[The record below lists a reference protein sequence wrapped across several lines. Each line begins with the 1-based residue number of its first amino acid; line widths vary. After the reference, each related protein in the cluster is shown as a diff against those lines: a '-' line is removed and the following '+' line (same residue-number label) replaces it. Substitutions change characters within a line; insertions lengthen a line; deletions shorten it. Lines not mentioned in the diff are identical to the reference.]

1 MKIFTPII
9 AVLEC
14 ITKYFKAFVFILIV
28 IILLISINPP
38 AQQPNLAKIQLK
50 GMILDSS
57 MLRAQIDELHQYPSL
72 KGVLLVVNSPGG
84 AVGASVEISDLIKE
98 LAEKLPVV
106 VHTEG
111 VMASGAYYASI
122 GASKIYA
129 NRGALIGSIGVIF
142 SGANIK
148 PLLDKI
154 GYEPQTI
161 AAGEYKE
168 IGTHYRDWS
177 AKERTFIQN
186 LIKEEYDTF
195 ITDVANAR
203 KLDLANAQQ
212 FAEGKIFNATKAKKL
227 GLIDD
232 ILSRNQAI
240 AQLKN
245 LSGVEKEEW
254 LEKSSWQSYIDSA
267 LESSLSSVFSALFG
281 VGLQ

>member
-1 MKIFTPII
+1 MKFFTPII

-203 KLDLANAQQ
+203 KLDLTNAQQ

-240 AQLKN
+240 AQLKI

>member
-168 IGTHYRDWS
+168 IGTYYRDWS

-212 FAEGKIFNATKAKKL
+212 FAEGKIFNATKAKEL

-267 LESSLSSVFSALFG
+267 LESSLSSVLSALFG
-281 VGLQ
+281 VGLR